1 MKSLTLRV
9 GLIYSQAQNSPCVML
24 SGFLLFLG
32 WWCRR
37 RYQVGKLNSLNVSY
51 SQQATLQSFIV
62 LTGALYTWRRG
73 LRGESP
79 SFFLIC

>member
-1 MKSLTLRV
+1 
-9 GLIYSQAQNSPCVML
+9 ML

-51 SQQATLQSFIV
+51 GQQATLQSFIV

-73 LRGESP
+73 LRGINL
-79 SFFLIC
+79 LIILLLLVIIQYKTLQ